1 MAPHSFPNNQ
11 VRNGVFDTTHTLRNN
26 TFGQSDTRVSACLSE
41 HAGDNEVRLI
51 AIEDEDG
58 TLSGSGLPGFF
69 VQDDTAITNF
79 IDSASCGGV
88 ENCLRF
94 CPQACLRVGVVSVSQ
109 ALTTRGFN
117 MHIQDGT
124 KSGTVARGKIWFD
137 EKQNHINAPIPIVL
151 PAPASGSP
159 YQISFTDKNGQVAW
173 PGYAT
178 FSLDKAPS
186 CTGALV
192 DRSQVEFVMPPVDG
206 RCDDLFHED
215 NYPDIYGWQNFF
227 AGIAVSQDDV
237 DGAYVIST
245 LRRKSDRGHVNLS
258 RTLDASCFKGL
269 GGRRYRLFGKIR
281 ITDADGNYVSTDGS
295 SNVSP
300 RVTFNLEGVTIK
312 NWNVPTS
319 SDGLW
324 TDWSQEILLPDDTS
338 SAWKARIF
346 IDKAD
351 KKEFHIKDWGMTLVP
366 SESPT
371 VGPTIS
377 PSDSVSIYS

>member
-1 MAPHSFPNNQ
+1 
-11 VRNGVFDTTHTLRNN
+11 
-26 TFGQSDTRVSACLSE
+26 
-41 HAGDNEVRLI
+41 
-51 AIEDEDG
+51 
-58 TLSGSGLPGFF
+58 
-69 VQDDTAITNF
+69 
-79 IDSASCGGV
+79 
-88 ENCLRF
+88 
-94 CPQACLRVGVVSVSQ
+94 
-109 ALTTRGFN
+109 
-117 MHIQDGT
+117 
-124 KSGTVARGKIWFD
+124 
-137 EKQNHINAPIPIVL
+137 
-151 PAPASGSP
+151 
-159 YQISFTDKNGQVAW
+159 
-173 PGYAT
+173 
-178 FSLDKAPS
+178 
-186 CTGALV
+186 
-192 DRSQVEFVMPPVDG
+192 MPPVDG

-269 GGRRYRLFGKIR
+269 GGRTYKLFGKIR
-281 ITDADGNYVSTDGS
+281 MTDADGNYVSTDGS
-295 SNVSP
+295 YNVSP
-300 RVTFNLEGVTIK
+300 RVTFNLEDVTIK

-319 SDGLW
+319 SDGSW

-346 IDKAD
+346 IDKAE
-351 KKEFHIKDWGMTLVP
+351 KNEFHIKDWGMTLVP